1 MQDCV
6 KSGAS
11 VCKVAQACA
20 RYVLLPPWSTTTI
33 CHVWLQT
40 SRKTACRVR
49 LRYNSIA
56 RPVSSYVCF
65 IYCYRIT
72 LTWPTSLRWQCS
84 RPKKR
89 THATYSKAPK
99 VSKSQ
104 GPVDV
109 SPRRVLTCIQC
120 NGGISCSD
128 CPCIKVA
135 PSLSNYAYGFRKS
148 Y

>member
-56 RPVSSYVCF
+56 RPVSSYVCL
-65 IYCYRIT
+65 IYCYRST
-72 LTWPTSLRWQCS
+72 LKWPTSLRWQCS
-84 RPKKR
+84 HPKEGAR
-89 THATYSKAPK
+89 NI
-99 VSKSQ
+99 SQ
-104 GPVDV
+104 STQSVEKPRPVDV